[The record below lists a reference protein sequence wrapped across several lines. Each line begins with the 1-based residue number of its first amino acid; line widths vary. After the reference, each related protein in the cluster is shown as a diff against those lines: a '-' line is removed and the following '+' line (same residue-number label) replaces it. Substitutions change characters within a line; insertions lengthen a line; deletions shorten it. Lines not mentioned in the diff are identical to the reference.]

1 MTVGSGKG
9 SKGLWVTVFHRPSAR
24 DDGILFE
31 GHPVKLPRVEGQE
44 NVSALGTPMGR
55 AVLCP
60 VFVSLETVTDGG
72 IVRE

>member
-1 MTVGSGKG
+1 MTLEQVL

-31 GHPVKLPRVEGQE
+31 GHPVKLPRVERGE
-44 NVSALGTPMGR
+44 NVNALGTPMGR
-55 AVLCP
+55 AGLCP
-60 VFVSLETVTDGG
+60 VFMSSEAVTDRG